1 MFNTLK
7 QCKIFYILKII
18 YNKYI
23 FHGQQCEIRLTR
35 WFTLWSID
43 FIFILEDLDTNVS
56 LCYLHKIIMTNQTV
70 WERIPHLHSYRKKN
84 SIQAS
89 TFPKGDFIITS
100 FLKHILKKLN
110 ITDLKWFVQFQ
121 CNRHPCWIFDNIR
134 SIYPLFLCWCN
145 KSVGISKRLK
155 ALASCIWLVDYNIF
169 WYMIDW
175 IVINICLEWKKQM

>member
-1 MFNTLK
+1 MVYSMEYWFH
-7 QCKIFYILKII
+7 FYFRGSWYKRFTVLLTKN
-18 YNKYI
+18 YNDEPNCL
-23 FHGQQCEIRLTR
+23 GTNSS
-35 WFTLWSID
+35 FTFL
-43 FIFILEDLDTNVS
+43 
-56 LCYLHKIIMTNQTV
+56 Q
-70 WERIPHLHSYRKKN
+70 KKN